1 MKYQSFFTKLLA
13 VVLIGVILYHYQNIA
28 AARAAIAAE
37 NEAAIAEV
45 EAYNREIQAENQRR
59 EAAAAGESGPA
70 ESESAGSGASVY
82 QDGTYEGTGNGY
94 GGPINVSVTIEGDT
108 ITAFEV
114 LSHDG
119 EDPAYYALAESL
131 TATVLQEQ
139 STDID
144 TVSGATFSSK
154 GILEALNNA
163 LDKAVN
169 G

>member
-1 MKYQSFFTKLLA
+1 MKYQSFITKLLA
-13 VVLIGVILYHYQNIA
+13 VVLIGVILFHYQNIA
-28 AARAAIAAE
+28 AARAAIVAE

-45 EAYNREIQAENQRR
+45 EAYNRGIQAENQKR
-59 EAAAAGESGPA
+59 EAAASGESGTA
-70 ESESAGSGASVY
+70 EDAGSTAMLY
-82 QDGTYEGTGNGY
+82 QNGTYEGTGNGY
-94 GGPINVSVTIEGDT
+94 GGPLTVSVTIEGDT

-131 TATVLQEQ
+131 TETVLQEQ
-139 STDID
+139 SADVD

-154 GILEALNNA
+154 GILEALNDA